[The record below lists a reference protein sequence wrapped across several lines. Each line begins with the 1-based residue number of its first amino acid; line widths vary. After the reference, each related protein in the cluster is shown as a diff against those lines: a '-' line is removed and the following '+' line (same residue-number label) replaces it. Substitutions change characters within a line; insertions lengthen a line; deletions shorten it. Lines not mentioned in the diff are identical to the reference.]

1 MRRLLP
7 SRIELAIFATLAVI
21 LATVVAQFHP
31 GRHDIGTAA
40 LIAPTFVFAAVL
52 GLRRSPQWAK
62 PADIESETDEE
73 A

>member
-7 SRIELAIFATLAVI
+7 SRVELAIFATLAFI
-21 LATVVAQFHP
+21 LATVVAEFQP

-40 LIAPTFVFAAVL
+40 LIAPTFVFAAIM

-62 PADIESETDEE
+62 PTEIESETVEE
-73 A
+73 V